1 MGEGSAKTREQI
13 LEAAVEA
20 FASRGYHETKVA
32 DIVAG
37 SRTSKGA
44 VYFHFP
50 SKQDIFLG
58 LVDEFA
64 GLLENRLEAVLEED
78 ASGIQRVDGALQVV
92 MDTFTKY
99 RRLAKIFL
107 IQAAGLGQ
115 DFEQKRLQIHRRFI
129 ALIREQLEQALRE
142 GSIAEIDPEV
152 TAYAWMGA
160 VNEVVISWVHDGTP
174 DPEAALP
181 ALRDI
186 LLRGIGLS
194 DEDLA

>member
-64 GLLENRLEAVLEED
+64 GLLQNRLEAVLEED

-92 MDTFTKY
+92 MDTFTK
-99 RRLAKIFL
+99 
-107 IQAAGLGQ
+107 
-115 DFEQKRLQIHRRFI
+115 
-129 ALIREQLEQALRE
+129 
-142 GSIAEIDPEV
+142 
-152 TAYAWMGA
+152 
-160 VNEVVISWVHDGTP
+160 
-174 DPEAALP
+174 
-181 ALRDI
+181 
-186 LLRGIGLS
+186 
-194 DEDLA
+194 